1 MATTI
6 DLIKGQIAGIPAL
19 RNLVSSDTPQF
30 KQWDQLTH
38 AILEK
43 KLGKNKADDFPSSF
57 DFWPNRVGPWES
69 EELKESLLRGLDMA
83 EAYLNGLIQE
93 IELLGEESEENN
105 NPMPSSKTYP
115 KLKFGTVGRPGQP
128 GGGGSVFIQAENFT
142 MNGGGRIT
150 ADGGDYIVHQN
161 ELNNFG
167 TINQTIAE
175 TVNNITKL
183 THAVSQSE
191 LDETEKR
198 QLIGDIETIK
208 AQLIKPKPDKT
219 ILQKAWDAVQIA
231 STIGGAAQLLG
242 TIGSVVLPLLK

>member
-6 DLIKGQIAGIPAL
+6 DLIKGQIAGIPGL

-30 KQWDQLTH
+30 KQWDHLTH

-43 KLGKNKADDFPSSF
+43 KLGKKKADDFPSSF
-57 DFWPNRVGPWES
+57 DFWPNRIGPWED

-83 EAYLNGLIQE
+83 EAYLNGIIQE
-93 IELLGEESEENN
+93 IELLGEETKENS
-105 NPMPSSKTYP
+105 NPMSSSKIYP
-115 KLKFGTVGRPGQP
+115 KLKFGDAGKPGQP

-142 MNGGGRIT
+142 MNGSGRIT
-150 ADGGDYIVHQN
+150 ADGGDYIIHQN

-175 TVNNITKL
+175 TINNITKL
-183 THAVSQSE
+183 THIVNQSE
-191 LDETEKR
+191 LGETEKR

-231 STIGGAAQLLG
+231 STIGGATQLLG
-242 TIGSVVLPLLK
+242 MIAPVVLPLLR

>member
-1 MATTI
+1 MANTVELLEKQLSIVPQLRELPSSEHSNFKEWEQLTNAI
-6 DLIKGQIAGIPAL
+6 IEKRLGKEKRNLNYCNFWSDRFGPWSDAELKQALNKGLDSAEALIKA
-19 RNLVSSDTPQF
+19 
-30 KQWDQLTH
+30 
-38 AILEK
+38 
-43 KLGKNKADDFPSSF
+43 
-57 DFWPNRVGPWES
+57 
-69 EELKESLLRGLDMA
+69 
-83 EAYLNGLIQE
+83 LIQE
-93 IELLGEESEENN
+93 IELLGEDTLSENGTT
-105 NPMPSSKTYP
+105 PGYKSYP
-115 KLKFGTVGRPGQP
+115 KLKFGAAGRPGQP

-142 MNGGGRIT
+142 MNDGGRIT

-191 LDETEKR
+191 LNETEKR

-219 ILQKAWDAVQIA
+219 ILRKAWGAVQIA

-242 TIGSVVLPLLK
+242 MIGTVVLPLLK